1 MYLTD
6 MAPEEIQALLESWG
20 EPSFRC
26 KQVISWLLKGARP
39 EEMHNLPATLPKKL
53 AQIPYGGS
61 VIERKLLSKKDG
73 TAKYLFALEDGNL
86 VEGVLMH
93 YHYGNTACLSTQVGC
108 RMGCKFCAS
117 TLEGCVRD
125 LRPGEMLSFLQ
136 NIEKDE
142 PALKGMD
149 RSVTNIVLMGSGE
162 PLDNY
167 DAVLRFLR
175 LVSAEKG
182 LNIGMRHISLSTCG
196 VVDRI
201 YDLMQEKLQ
210 LTLSVSLHAPH
221 PP

>member
-1 MYLTD
+1 
-6 MAPEEIQALLESWG
+6 
-20 EPSFRC
+20 
-26 KQVISWLLKGARP
+26 
-39 EEMHNLPATLPKKL
+39 
-53 AQIPYGGS
+53 
-61 VIERKLLSKKDG
+61 
-73 TAKYLFALEDGNL
+73 
-86 VEGVLMH
+86 MH

-167 DAVLRFLR
+167 DNVITFYGGLHPQRVPISVRATYHFLP
-175 LVSAEKG
+175 
-182 LNIGMRHISLSTCG
+182 
-196 VVDRI
+196 VVWFPRYMI
-201 YDLMQEKLQ
+201 
-210 LTLSVSLHAPH
+210 
-221 PP
+221 